1 MSSVIVNPKINI
13 DLPEITEERVK
24 IKDLKRGMSS
34 VNLLCRVAAYYA
46 PVEFKRPDGSEGV
59 RASFIGEDETGKVRV
74 LLWGDAARKEL
85 SVGEYVNIENA
96 YTKESLS
103 HDIELHVGNNSSLSK
118 TDEELKLPPLP
129 KTGDLKVADI
139 KPDIQG
145 FSVIARVMRIY
156 EPRAYTNGTLAS
168 IIVGDESG
176 TIRAVLWNEKSDIVN
191 ELKKETQ

>member
-1 MSSVIVNPKINI
+1 
-13 DLPEITEERVK
+13 
-24 IKDLKRGMSS
+24 MSS

>member
-1 MSSVIVNPKINI
+1 MDTEEGLGGSIELQAGAMSSVIVNPKINI

-85 SVGEYVNIENA
+85 SVGEYVNIEM
-96 YTKESLS
+96 
-103 HDIELHVGNNSSLSK
+103 
-118 TDEELKLPPLP
+118 P
-129 KTGDLKVADI
+129 
-139 KPDIQG
+139 
-145 FSVIARVMRIY
+145 
-156 EPRAYTNGTLAS
+156 
-168 IIVGDESG
+168 
-176 TIRAVLWNEKSDIVN
+176 
-191 ELKKETQ
+191 TQRNR